1 MAIDR
6 LNSASSLISAIRA
19 EITRK
24 SERGRANAGAARA
37 QDAAERGRDPALLR
51 KELAEMVRSVPAE
64 DAEALKSVRPR
75 LVKAVLLWE
84 FGSRLREHSQWQP
97 MLENIV
103 AAFEKDDPEQRKLSE
118 LVRELQR

>member
-37 QDAAERGRDPALLR
+37 QGAERGRDPAALR
-51 KELAEMVRSVPAE
+51 KELAEMVRSVPA
-64 DAEALKSVRPR
+64 DDPEALKSVRPR
-75 LVKAVLLWE
+75 LLKAVLLWE

-97 MLENIV
+97 MLENVV